1 VACEVPS
8 TVATPTTG
16 LGTLEPTPAI
26 QAPII
31 DPSTATLSMP
41 CSTSREDLKSQ
52 LEAKEVVI
60 AGLRDDIQKFL
71 LETKKNRLVIAK
83 QVQEIEELRR
93 QRSHASTVND
103 IQNPTDDETHVH
115 DTNML
120 VDNDVIENVVA
131 TVTYGVLED
140 IHTPICRRPSIP
152 LPPPS
157 HTVQSLNTEG
167 TQDSLSFPLI
177 STANDVHVPSQP
189 PSEVPD
195 PHCQNEI
202 IQLRGDN
209 KLLREHLSELSE
221 QYYQWKV
228 ACILTVDKNRQMA
241 IEMDKINKEYKQ
253 HNMMRDFGLTSW
265 AHTDDMF
272 PWNEVPTMRVNN
284 LDIID

>member
-1 VACEVPS
+1 VPS
-8 TVATPTTG
+8 TVATPTSG
-16 LGTLEPTPAI
+16 LGTPEPTPAI

-31 DPSTATLSMP
+31 DPCIAIPSMP
-41 CSTSREDLKSQ
+41 CSASGEDLKSQ
-52 LEAKEVVI
+52 LETKEVVI
-60 AGLRDDIQKFL
+60 AGLQDDIQKLL
-71 LETKKNRLVIAK
+71 LETKENRLLIAK

-93 QRSHASTVND
+93 QCSHASTVYG
-103 IQNPTDDETHVH
+103 IQNPTDDETHAH

-131 TVTYGVLED
+131 TVIYGVLED
-140 IHTPICRRPSIP
+140 IHSPIRRRPSIP

-177 STANDVHVPSQP
+177 STANDVHVPSEP

-195 PHCQNEI
+195 LPCQNEI
-202 IQLRGDN
+202 IQLRGNN

-228 ACILTVDKNRQMA
+228 ACILT
-241 IEMDKINKEYKQ
+241 MDKPENGNQDGQDQQGVISN
-253 HNMMRDFGLTSW
+253 T
-265 AHTDDMF
+265 
-272 PWNEVPTMRVNN
+272 
-284 LDIID
+284 I

>member
-1 VACEVPS
+1 
-8 TVATPTTG
+8 
-16 LGTLEPTPAI
+16 
-26 QAPII
+26 
-31 DPSTATLSMP
+31 MP
-41 CSTSREDLKSQ
+41 YSASREDLKSQ
-52 LEAKEVVI
+52 LEAKKVVI
-60 AGLRDDIQKFL
+60 AGLRDDTQKLL
-71 LETKKNRLVIAK
+71 LEMKENRLVIAK
-83 QVQEIEELRR
+83 QVQEIEELHR
-93 QRSHASTVND
+93 QRSHASTVD
-103 IQNPTDDETHVH
+103 VIQNPTDDETHAQ

-120 VDNDVIENVVA
+120 IDNDVIENVVA

-140 IHTPICRRPSIP
+140 IHIPIRRRPSIP

-177 STANDVHVPSQP
+177 STANDVHIPSQP

-209 KLLREHLSELSE
+209 KLLREHLSELNE

-228 ACILTVDKNRQMA
+228 ACILTVDKNWQMA

-253 HNMMRDFGLTSW
+253 HNMMRDFGLTHGHIQMTCSLG
-265 AHTDDMF
+265 
-272 PWNEVPTMRVNN
+272 MRFQQRE
-284 LDIID
+284 